1 MRKNNA
7 PLRTVDGATL
17 MSQPLHSP
25 KFVVDTL
32 LAQGLHILAGS
43 PKVGKSWLAL
53 WLAVTVAKGEPVWN
67 MTTRQGTSLYLCLE
81 DSVLRIQNRLFEITE
96 DAKREIA
103 KRTIEEKTGAR
114 GLRAIVEKIL
124 TKLMFEAPSDDEIVG
139 IKITAECVRGE
150 AEPEITRAV
159 SSARKK

>member
-1 MRKNNA
+1 MTEPKN
-7 PLRTVDGATL
+7 
-17 MSQPLHSP
+17 
-25 KFVVDTL
+25 
-32 LAQGLHILAGS
+32 
-43 PKVGKSWLAL
+43 
-53 WLAVTVAKGEPVWN
+53 
-67 MTTRQGTSLYLCLE
+67 SLIKQYTKLFKL
-81 DSVLRIQNRLFEITE
+81 DNIDFEITE

-139 IKITAECVRGE
+139 ITITAECVRGE

-159 SSARKK
+159 SSTRKK

>member
-1 MRKNNA
+1 MTKLDEDALCRILTEPKN
-7 PLRTVDGATL
+7 
-17 MSQPLHSP
+17 
-25 KFVVDTL
+25 
-32 LAQGLHILAGS
+32 
-43 PKVGKSWLAL
+43 
-53 WLAVTVAKGEPVWN
+53 
-67 MTTRQGTSLYLCLE
+67 SLIKQYTKLFKL
-81 DSVLRIQNRLFEITE
+81 DNIDFEITE

-139 IKITAECVRGE
+139 IKITAECVLRGE

-159 SSARKK
+159 SSARKKNNSTNLCTDK